1 MKSPVSTLILY
12 FALLSAGC
20 GSPARR
26 MPVPSDAPMKM
37 LWAWERPE
45 DLRFLDS
52 RASGVAYL
60 AQTLTL
66 ERETVRYAPRRQP
79 LVLPED
85 NYLIAVTRIETQ
97 KLAELRPSYS
107 EEQIAEMARLVS
119 DTLNRPNV
127 RGVQID
133 FDAVASERGFYKR
146 FLERLRSELPP
157 DFPLTMTAL
166 ASWCLGDLWL
176 NELPVDEA
184 IPMVFEM
191 GSDTERVRAY
201 LAKGNDW
208 REPLCTASYGVSV
221 DEPPVEGLAPNRRMY
236 YFKNTAWSGTG
247 IRGLR

>member
-12 FALLSAGC
+12 FALLAAGC
-20 GSPARR
+20 GSPVKR
-26 MPVPSDAPMKM
+26 MPAPSDAPMMM

-52 RASGVAYL
+52 RDSGVAFL

-66 ERETVRYAPRRQP
+66 ERESVRYAPRRQP
-79 LVLPED
+79 LELPD
-85 NYLIAVTRIETQ
+85 GIYLIAVTRIETQ
-97 KLAELRPSYS
+97 KPAVLRPSYS
-107 EEQIAEMARLVS
+107 EEQIVEMARLVS
-119 DTLNRPNV
+119 ETLNRPNV
-127 RGVQID
+127 RGIQID
-133 FDAVASERGFYKR
+133 FDAVASERRFYKR
-146 FLERLRSELPP
+146 FLERLRNELPP
-157 DFPLTMTAL
+157 DFPLNMTAL

-176 NELPVDEA
+176 NDLPVDEA